1 MGSAM
6 QVLSHEHIAATED
19 HTEMTREERSVSVKD
34 VLVVL
39 SISCA
44 SVAPIA
50 AVIYAVIYYEVEL
63 PPFLRDFLI
72 QPFSYM

>member
-39 SISCA
+39 SIFCA

-50 AVIYAVIYYEVEL
+50 AVIYYEVGL
-63 PPFLRDFLI
+63 PPLLRDFLI